1 MNNGKYELQAEMLV
15 AHFFCKF
22 LHFDLAGKNYFT
34 IFAGGK
40 GIKKTKRTPSTRY
53 NKS

>member
-15 AHFFCKF
+15 AHLFCKF

-40 GIKKTKRTPSTRY
+40 GF
-53 NKS
+53 